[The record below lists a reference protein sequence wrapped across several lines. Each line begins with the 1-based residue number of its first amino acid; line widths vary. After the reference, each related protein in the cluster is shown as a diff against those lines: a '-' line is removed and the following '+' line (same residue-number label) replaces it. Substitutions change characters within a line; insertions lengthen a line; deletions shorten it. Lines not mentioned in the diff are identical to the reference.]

1 MEEDLK
7 IQMWGCSKD
16 GQGFVQDLGIYDS
29 IEDVSIHTNMFA
41 DTHITFEYVI
51 PPKKDEDKQ

>member
-1 MEEDLK
+1 
-7 IQMWGCSKD
+7 MWGCSKD